1 MLTRKDMIQ
10 AAKTVAALESAKD
23 RLLTAR
29 VHVTL
34 FRASNPR
41 FDLARFA
48 RACNVPVSDL

>member
-1 MLTRKDMIQ
+1 MLTRKDMIA
-10 AAKTVAALESAKD
+10 AAKTVAALESAKE

-41 FDLARFA
+41 FDLVRFA
-48 RACNVPVSDL
+48 KACNVQASDL